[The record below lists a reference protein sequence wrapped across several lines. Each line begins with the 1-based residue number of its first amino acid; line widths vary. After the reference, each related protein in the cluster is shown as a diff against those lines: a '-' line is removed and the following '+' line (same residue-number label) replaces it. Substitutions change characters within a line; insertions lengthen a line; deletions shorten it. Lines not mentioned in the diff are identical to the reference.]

1 MNLKWFRIIDPK
13 LIPPKYITQ
22 IKDCN
27 FTLESFIKVLSA
39 DCVQMVDGRA
49 VVNPL
54 NLLFVLA
61 NEDFHIKGFSWM
73 VVDPMTNSLIINS
86 FSIDNEF
93 WGSGKAVKLL
103 EERALEIKEGAK
115 LDRVYWITR
124 CPKHS
129 EKYGFKRSKHVLM
142 EYQGYGKS
150 NRDTS
155 ETSGDSPNDD
165 TRAVSIS
172 E

>member
-13 LIPPKYITQ
+13 LIPPKYIEQ
-22 IKDCN
+22 IKDRN
-27 FTLESFIKVLSA
+27 FTLESFVKVLSE
-39 DCVQMVDGRA
+39 DCVSIIDGKV

-93 WGSGKAVKLL
+93 WGSGKAVKFL
-103 EERALEIKEGAK
+103 EEKAIEIKEGAK

-129 EKYGFKRSKHVLM
+129 EKYGFKRSKSIIM
-142 EYQGYGKS
+142 EYTGYGES
-150 NRDTS
+150 NRNEG
-155 ETSGDSPNDD
+155 ETGGNCENNDSG
-165 TRAVSIS
+165 AVTVSQ
-172 E
+172 

>member
-13 LIPPKYITQ
+13 LIPPKYIEQ
-22 IKDCN
+22 IKECN
-27 FTLESFIKVLSA
+27 FTLESFTKVLSQ
-39 DCVQMVDGRA
+39 DCVQIIDGKA
-49 VVNPL
+49 IVNPL

-61 NEDFHIKGFSWM
+61 NPDFQIKGFSWM

-103 EERALEIKEGAK
+103 EEKALEIKEGAK

-142 EYQGYGKS
+142 EYIGYGKS
-150 NRDTS
+150 NRNEGETGGSSSDNDTGAIKLS
-155 ETSGDSPNDD
+155 E
-165 TRAVSIS
+165 
-172 E
+172 

>member
-13 LIPPKYITQ
+13 LIPPKYIEQ
-22 IKDCN
+22 IKERN
-27 FTLESFIKVLSA
+27 FTLESFVKVLSE
-39 DCVQMVDGRA
+39 DCVQIIDGRV

-61 NEDFHIKGFSWM
+61 NDEFHIKGFSWM

-103 EERALEIKEGAK
+103 EEKAIEIKDGAK

-129 EKYGFKRSKHVLM
+129 EKFGFKRSKHVLM
-142 EYQGYGKS
+142 EYIGHGES
-150 NRDTS
+150 NRNES
-155 ETSGDSPNDD
+155 EASGNCKNDD
-165 TRAVSIS
+165 SGSGEIS
-172 E
+172 K